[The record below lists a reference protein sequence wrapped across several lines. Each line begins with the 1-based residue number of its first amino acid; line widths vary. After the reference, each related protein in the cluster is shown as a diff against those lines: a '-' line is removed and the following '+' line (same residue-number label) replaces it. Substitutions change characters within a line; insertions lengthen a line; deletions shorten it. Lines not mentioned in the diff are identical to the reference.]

1 MRAAESHAARQQ
13 SQRDLWWRESQA
25 LNLARFEFV
34 TKRLTRLRVSAKFAL
49 FPHMISR
56 NFSSSSA
63 RRRILL
69 VDDNANGLAAR
80 KSVLEELGYSIVTC
94 TSGADA
100 LEQFASPDP
109 FDLVVTDY
117 KMPRMDGLEL
127 IGRLRKHTPGLPI
140 VLISGYVDTLG
151 MNEASTG
158 ADVVIQ
164 KSANE
169 VSHLIRS
176 VNRLLRRKSVK
187 AQAAPPKTKRK
198 SA

>member
-1 MRAAESHAARQQ
+1 
-13 SQRDLWWRESQA
+13 
-25 LNLARFEFV
+25 
-34 TKRLTRLRVSAKFAL
+34 
-49 FPHMISR
+49 MISR
-56 NFSSSSA
+56 NSSSLSA

-100 LEQFASPDP
+100 LEQFTPREP

-127 IGRLRKHTPGLPI
+127 IGRLRKHTPDLPI

-187 AQAAPPKTKRK
+187 RK
-198 SA
+198 QLRSKPNARALDRRGGANLAVRFTCPGRRVAFTL

>member
-1 MRAAESHAARQQ
+1 MR
-13 SQRDLWWRESQA
+13 
-25 LNLARFEFV
+25 
-34 TKRLTRLRVSAKFAL
+34 SAKFAL

-56 NFSSSSA
+56 NSSSLST

-100 LEQFASPDP
+100 MEHFDSHK

-176 VNRLLRRKSVK
+176 VNRLLRRKPVK
-187 AQAAPPKTKRK
+187 AQAAPLKAKRK

>member
-1 MRAAESHAARQQ
+1 
-13 SQRDLWWRESQA
+13 
-25 LNLARFEFV
+25 
-34 TKRLTRLRVSAKFAL
+34 
-49 FPHMISR
+49 MISR
-56 NFSSSSA
+56 NSSPSTTRA
-63 RRRILL
+63 RILL

-80 KSVLEELGYSIVTC
+80 KSVLEELGYRIVTC

-100 LEQFASPDP
+100 LEQFADAK

-127 IGRLRKHTPGLPI
+127 IGRLRKSTPDLPI
-140 VLISGYVDTLG
+140 VLVSGYVDTLG

-169 VSHLIRS
+169 VSHLVRS
-176 VNRLLRRKSVK
+176 VSRLLRRKSPAKKPV
-187 AQAAPPKTKRK
+187 ASQTAPKVKRK
-198 SA
+198 GAAS

>member
-1 MRAAESHAARQQ
+1 
-13 SQRDLWWRESQA
+13 
-25 LNLARFEFV
+25 
-34 TKRLTRLRVSAKFAL
+34 
-49 FPHMISR
+49 MIPR
-56 NFSSSSA
+56 NSSSLSA

-100 LEQFASPDP
+100 LEQFTSHDP

-169 VSHLIRS
+169 VSHLIRA
-176 VNRLLRRKSVK
+176 VNRLLRRKPVK
-187 AQAAPPKTKRK
+187 AQSTQLKAKRK
-198 SA
+198 SAS